1 MIDSHTWQ
9 RYIDNTCTADERK
22 AVLLWLQAQDDQALE
37 ALLDKEWEAS
47 PSPMPAAMASM
58 LDQQLSHL
66 LSPRHQRRLFYIKWL
81 VAAGIALLA
90 GSLLWLQRPAKKI
103 MAVVQSREIANTST
117 HVRKI
122 TLTDSSLVWL
132 TPGSVV
138 TIPDD
143 YNVLVR
149 KVILSGEAYFEVA
162 PHAAP
167 FQVNAGGLEAI
178 VLGTHFNIEA
188 YPGETTT
195 GIALS
200 AGKIAV
206 RLSLFHQP
214 DSTLIL
220 TPGLKL
226 SYKKPAQSFNT
237 RRFLPEKEADWKR
250 GALVLEDVP
259 LEAAFRRLESRYHKK
274 ILVSGGDFK
283 ATRFT
288 ATYGPESL
296 TAILRNMAFIYGF
309 KYAETR
315 DTVFIHSL

>member
-1 MIDSHTWQ
+1 MIDPHTWQ
-9 RYIDNTCTADERK
+9 KYIDNTCTADERK
-22 AVLLWLQAQDDQALE
+22 AVLHWLQTQEDPALE
-37 ALLDKEWEAS
+37 ALLDQEWLVSA
-47 PSPMPAAMASM
+47 PPMPAEIATL
-58 LDQQLSHL
+58 LDQQLLHL
-66 LSPRHQRRLFYIKWL
+66 LAPRRQRRLFYSRW
-81 VAAGIALLA
+81 VAAAAIALLA
-90 GSLLWLQRPAKKI
+90 GSLLWLQRPATKTAA
-103 MAVVQSREIANTST
+103 AVHSREIANTST

-122 TLTDSSLVWL
+122 TLADGSQLWL

-143 YNVLVR
+143 YNGLVR

-167 FQVNAGGLEAI
+167 FQVNAGGLEAT

-206 RLSLFHQP
+206 RLSLLHQP

-226 SYKKPAQSFNT
+226 SYKKQTQSFNT

-259 LEAAFRRLESRYHKK
+259 LEAAFSRLESRYHKK

-288 ATYGPESL
+288 ATYGPETL
-296 TAILRNMAFIYGF
+296 TDILHNMAFIYGF
-309 KYAETR
+309 HYYETR
-315 DTVFIHSL
+315 DTVFIH

>member
-1 MIDSHTWQ
+1 MIDPHTWQ
-9 RYIDNTCTADERK
+9 RYIDNTCTTAERK
-22 AVLLWLQAQDDQALE
+22 TVVRWLQTQEDPALE
-37 ALLDKEWEAS
+37 TLLDEAWEDAA
-47 PSPMPAAMASM
+47 PPMPAEMASM

-66 LSPRHQRRLFYIKWL
+66 LKPVRHRGLFYIKWL
-81 VAAGIALLA
+81 AAAGIALLL
-90 GSLLWLQRPAKKI
+90 GSLLWLQHPAKT
-103 MAVVQSREIANTST
+103 VVPLVHNRTITNTST
-117 HVRKI
+117 YVRRL
-122 TLTDSSLVWL
+122 TLTDGSQLWL

-162 PHAAP
+162 AQAAP
-167 FQVNAGGLEAI
+167 FQVHASGLQAT

-206 RLSLFHQP
+206 RLSLLHQP
-214 DSTLIL
+214 DSILIL

-226 SYKKPAQSFNT
+226 SYKKSTQSFNT

-259 LEAAFRRLESRYHKK
+259 LEAAFSRLEGRYHKK
-274 ILVSGGDFK
+274 FSVSRKLFK
-283 ATRFT
+283 GTRFT
-288 ATYGPESL
+288 ATYGPETL

-309 KYAETR
+309 HYTETR
-315 DTVFIHSL
+315 DTVYIH

>member
-1 MIDSHTWQ
+1 MIDSQTWQ

-22 AVLLWLQAQDDQALE
+22 AVLRWLQAQDEPALE
-37 ALLDKEWEAS
+37 ALLDQEWEAAA
-47 PSPMPAAMASM
+47 PPMPAAMATL

-66 LSPRHQRRLFYIKWL
+66 LQQKQPRRLHYTRWL
-81 VAAGIALLA
+81 AAAGIALLA
-90 GSLLWLQRPAKKI
+90 GSLLWLQRPAKKLT
-103 MAVVQSREIANTST
+103 VVVHNREIANTST
-117 HVRKI
+117 YVRRV
-122 TLTDSSLVWL
+122 TLTDGSQLWL
-132 TPGSVV
+132 TPGSVITV
-138 TIPDD
+138 PDN
-143 YNVLVR
+143 YNQQVR

-162 PHAAP
+162 PQSAP
-167 FQVNAGGLEAI
+167 FQVSAGGLEAT

-206 RLSLFHQP
+206 RLSLHRQP

-226 SYKKPAQSFNT
+226 SYKKQAQSFNT

-259 LEAAFRRLESRYHKK
+259 LEAAFSRLESRYHKK
-274 ILVSGGDFK
+274 ILISRGNFK

-288 ATYGPESL
+288 ATYNQETL
-296 TAILRNMAFIYGF
+296 TAILHNMAFIYGF
-309 KYAETR
+309 HYYETR
-315 DTVFIHSL
+315 DTVFIH